1 METSEQPRGIRKGLR
16 NTKIKILSSK
26 IHRVAGLP
34 NRSAGHGWKRSGG
47 GNEARARGGGVSG
60 NKDHPWRERG
70 RFVKIYEDEWTGA
83 PRWPGRLSV

>member
-47 GNEARARGGGVSG
+47 GNEARARGGASLEIKITPGG
-60 NKDHPWRERG
+60 KGEDLL
-70 RFVKIYEDEWTGA
+70 RFMKMNGQGHLGGLGD
-83 PRWPGRLSV
+83 